1 MDKKAAYIL
10 EKTERMY
17 RRYGIKSVTMDDVA
31 RELGISKKT
40 LYEYFNDKED
50 LIGKLLDQALV
61 QHQNRIKQIEE
72 KNLNAVEEMLE
83 LSRMIHHMFVDYN
96 SSMEYDIHK
105 YYPALFLKLREI
117 RRKSIF
123 NFAYENLKKGKR
135 EKLYRKDINTRII
148 ARMQVFQVENLFDS
162 DLFSIKEITSA
173 KVFQEFFIY
182 NLQGILSPE
191 GRIFFDKHFQKL
203 KTCTG

>member
-1 MDKKAAYIL
+1 MNKNELFVL

-50 LIGKLLDQALV
+50 LIGKVLDQALV
-61 QHQNRIKQIEE
+61 QHKNRLKVIEAR
-72 KNLNAVEEMLE
+72 NLNAVEEMLE
-83 LSRMIHHMFVDYN
+83 LYRMIHHMFIDYN
-96 SSMEYDIHK
+96 PSMEYDIRK
-105 YYPALFLKLREI
+105 YYPSLFLKLREI

-123 NFAYENLKKGKR
+123 TFAYKNLNKGKK
-135 EKLYRKDINTRII
+135 EKLYRHNISTRII
-148 ARMQVFQVENLFDS
+148 ARLQVFQVENLFDS
-162 DLFSIKEITSA
+162 DLFPIQEITTI

-182 NLQGILSPE
+182 NLLGILSPE
-191 GRIFFDKHFQKL
+191 GRKFFNSHIQKL
-203 KTCTG
+203 KASIG

>member
-1 MDKKAAYIL
+1 MDKTQGYIL

-31 RELGISKKT
+31 RELGISKKK

-50 LIGKLLDQALV
+50 LIGKVLDQAFV
-61 QHQNRIKQIEE
+61 QHQNRIKLIEA

-83 LSRMIHHMFVDYN
+83 LYRMIHHMFIDYN
-96 SSMEYDIHK
+96 PSMEYDIHK

-123 NFAYENLKKGKR
+123 DFAYKNLNKGKKER
-135 EKLYRKDINTRII
+135 LYRKDINTRII
-148 ARMQVFQVENLFDS
+148 ARLQVFHVENLFDS
-162 DLFSIKEITSA
+162 DLFSIQEITTI

-182 NLQGILSPE
+182 NLLGILSPE
-191 GRIFFDKHFQKL
+191 GRRFFNVHIQNL
-203 KTCTG
+203 KASTG

>member
-1 MDKKAAYIL
+1 MNKKQGYIL

-50 LIGKLLDQALV
+50 LISKVLDQAFVL
-61 QHQNRIKQIEE
+61 HQNRIKLIEARH
-72 KNLNAVEEMLE
+72 LNAIEEMLE
-83 LSRMIHHMFVDYN
+83 LYRMIHHMFIDYN
-96 SSMEYDIHK
+96 PSMEYDIHK
-105 YYPALFLKLREI
+105 YYPALFLKLQEI

-123 NFAYENLKKGKR
+123 DFAYKNLNKGKK

-148 ARMQVFQVENLFDS
+148 ARLQVFQVENLFES
-162 DLFSIKEITSA
+162 DLFSIQEITTI
-173 KVFQEFFIY
+173 KVFREFFIY
-182 NLQGILSPE
+182 NLLGILSTE
-191 GRIFFDKHFQKL
+191 GRNIFNVHIQNL
-203 KTCTG
+203 KASTG